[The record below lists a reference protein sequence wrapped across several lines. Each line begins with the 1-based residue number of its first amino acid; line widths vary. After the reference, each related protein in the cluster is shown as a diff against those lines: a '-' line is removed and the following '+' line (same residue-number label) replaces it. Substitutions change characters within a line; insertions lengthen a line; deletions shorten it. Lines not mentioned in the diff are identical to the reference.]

1 MRQKKYK
8 ISKEIDWDIYAKE
21 SPISGMG
28 LFAGR
33 TIPPGKRIVEYI
45 GSRINKTLGKK
56 RVREG
61 NTFVFALDRQ
71 TDIDGSGKE
80 NIARFANHSCD
91 PNAEAVVESGKL
103 YLKSIKRIE
112 RNEEI
117 TYDYQCGYSETAD
130 SCTCGKKNCIGLIVH
145 QKYRYKIR
153 GGSEGWNQPAWDG
166 IQEGMK
172 SRKG

>member
-1 MRQKKYK
+1 MRQKRPKT
-8 ISKEIDWDIYAKE
+8 SRETDWDIYAKE

-33 TIPPGKRIVEYI
+33 TIPPGKRIVEYL
-45 GSRINKTLGKK
+45 GERINKTLGKK
-56 RVREG
+56 RVRDG

-71 TDIDGSGKE
+71 TDIDGSGE
-80 NIARFANHSCD
+80 DNIARFANHSCD
-91 PNAEAVVESGKL
+91 PNAEAVFEFGKL

-112 RNEEI
+112 KDEEI

-130 SCTCGKKNCIGLIVH
+130 PCTCGKKNCIGLIIH

-153 GGSEGWNQPAWDG
+153 GGQDGYTPPAWDG

>member
-1 MRQKKYK
+1 MRQKKNK
-8 ISKEIDWDIYAKE
+8 VSKEIDWDIYAKA
-21 SPISGMG
+21 SPISGTG

-45 GSRINKTLGKK
+45 GEHIRKTLGKK
-56 RVREG
+56 RVAEG

-71 TDIDGSGKE
+71 MDIDGSGE
-80 NIARFANHSCD
+80 DNIARFANHSCD
-91 PNAEAVVESGKL
+91 PNAEAVVESGNL

-112 RNEEI
+112 KGEEI
-117 TYDYQCGYSETAD
+117 TYDYQCAYSETAD
-130 SCTCGKKNCIGLIVH
+130 PCTCGAKSCIGVIVH

-153 GGSEGWNQPAWDG
+153 GGQDGYTPRAWDG

>member
-1 MRQKKYK
+1 MRQKKNK
-8 ISKEIDWDIYAKE
+8 VSKEISWDIYAGE
-21 SPISGMG
+21 SPISGTG

-45 GSRINKTLGKK
+45 GERIRKTLGKK
-56 RVREG
+56 LVRQG

-71 TDIDGSGKE
+71 TDIDGSGE
-80 NIARFANHSCD
+80 DNIARFANHSCA
-91 PNAEAVVESGKL
+91 PNAEAVVESGNL

-112 RNEEI
+112 KGEEI
-117 TYDYQCGYSETAD
+117 TYDYQCGYSETAGP
-130 SCTCGKKNCIGLIVH
+130 CTCGAKNCIGVIVH

-153 GGSEGWNQPAWDG
+153 GGQDGYTPPAWDG